1 MANKVLCF
9 LLNCIQLLTFALCTP
24 IDGAV
29 FTPEEIR
36 LFEMRVEEGYDL
48 TPEGRYLEWL
58 SRYHPELLETN
69 SGTLI

>member
-1 MANKVLCF
+1 MYSYS
-9 LLNCIQLLTFALCTP
+9 ALCTLILHLLYTL

-29 FTPEEIR
+29 FTPEEVR

-48 TPEGRYLEWL
+48 TPEGRYLKWL
-58 SRYHPELLETN
+58 SCYHPELLETK